1 MKAYLAATGAL
12 FALVAV
18 LHVWRAVE
26 EWPPEHPA
34 HYAVVVAI
42 GLLAAALSAW
52 AWRLFSA
59 HAARGAA
66 SRPGS

>member
-1 MKAYLAATGAL
+1 MRSYLAATGAL
-12 FALVAV
+12 FAVVAL

-34 HYAVVVAI
+34 HYAVVVAVGVLCAI
-42 GLLAAALSAW
+42 LSGW
-52 AWRLFSA
+52 AWKLFSSP
-59 HAARGAA
+59 AARDAA